1 MERQRPLASTGLVTV
16 KEAAALLGVSEAT
29 LRRWD
34 RAGKL
39 RARRHPMNDYRLYA
53 RKELMQLKRRL
64 GRPALKWTGS

>member
-1 MERQRPLASTGLVTV
+1 MQRQRPLASTGFVTV
-16 KEAAALLGVSEAT
+16 KEAAALLGVSEVT

-53 RKELMQLKRRL
+53 RHDLARLKAELEQLAPRAA
-64 GRPALKWTGS
+64 G